1 MTKIKQISDPL
12 FGFEKASPIIISGT
26 IEKADYKAISELDA
40 NLNERCELQNKL
52 NLKADYIASKIIIG

>member
-12 FGFEKASPIIISGT
+12 FGFEKAIPIAISGT

-40 NLNERCELQNKL
+40 NLSERCELQDKR
-52 NLKADYIASKIIIG
+52 NLKADYIASKIIVG

>member
-40 NLNERCELQNKL
+40 NLNKRCELQNKL
-52 NLKADYIASKIIIG
+52 NLKSDYVASKIIVG